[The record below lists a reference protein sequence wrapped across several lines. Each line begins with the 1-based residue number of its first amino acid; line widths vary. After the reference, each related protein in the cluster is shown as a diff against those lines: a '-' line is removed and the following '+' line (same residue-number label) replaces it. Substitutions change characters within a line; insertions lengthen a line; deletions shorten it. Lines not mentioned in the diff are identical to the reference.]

1 MKKLN
6 ILILR
11 ALFFGAIL
19 VSCNDD
25 EKKINHPIVGT
36 WTLLSESASDCTDP
50 LNDYEDTYTCTPD
63 ECVTVTFKSNGKFVV
78 NYTED
83 GDTETEQGTYT
94 ISENE
99 ITLCYPDTPP
109 DCETISFVIDGS
121 TLTTTGVDEFDGCTY
136 TVVLVK

>member
-6 ILILR
+6 ILILG
-11 ALFFGAIL
+11 ALFFGAML

-50 LNDYEDTYTCTPD
+50 LNEYEDTYTCTPD
-63 ECVTVTFKSNGKFVV
+63 ECVTVTFKSNGKFVIT
-78 NYTED
+78 YLED
-83 GDTETEQGTYT
+83 GDEETEQGTYT
-94 ISENE
+94 ISGTE
-99 ITLCYPDTPP
+99 ITLCYPDVPP
-109 DCETISFVIDGS
+109 DCETISFVIDGL

-136 TVVLVK
+136 TSVLIK